1 MFLAYLRARRN
12 FLLLNSLHVLPTRTL
27 GISQKNLGIEGV
39 TEKSLLAFSFWAAES
54 VANERQRLIV
64 LPMMNVALRGQR
76 HFWKDGALTLVS
88 LEKAILEKTTK
99 IYPCRCFLTILNLQ
113 NLVST
118 QTWMPSSGL
127 SVPHSCENYCLPLNS
142 CRHYFLCKLLVLLAA
157 PTSGATVHVVL
168 P

>member
-12 FLLLNSLHVLPTRTL
+12 FVLLNLLHVLPTRTL
-27 GISQKNLGIEGV
+27 GISQNLRIEGV
-39 TEKSLLAFSFWAAES
+39 IEKSLLAFSFWAAES

-64 LPMMNVALRGQR
+64 LPMMNVALRSQR
-76 HFWKDGALTLVS
+76 HLWKDGALTLVS

-118 QTWMPSSGL
+118 QNWMPSSDL
-127 SVPHSCENYCLPLNS
+127 SVPHLSHSCENRCTLS
-142 CRHYFLCKLLVLLAA
+142 CPY
-157 PTSGATVHVVL
+157 
-168 P
+168 